1 MVEKVKIIKFHAER
15 CKGHRECEKACS
27 NIHFKTDE
35 GGDRSAIQI
44 IKKGSQFEMV
54 NCNQNGL
61 CMDVCPVQAIKRLP
75 TGVVIIDKKTCIGC
89 MTCVAFCPMDGM
101 RRAEG
106 MIVPHKCISCG
117 ACVRACPEGALEMI
131 EVNIADIEQ
140 RVYIHQGVCE

>member
-1 MVEKVKIIKFHAER
+1 MVEKVKIIKFHAEK

-27 NIHFKTDE
+27 NIHFKSDV

-44 IKKGSQFEMV
+44 IKKGSHFEMV

-117 ACVRACPEGALEMI
+117 ACVKACPEGALELV
-131 EVNIADIEQ
+131 EVNISDIEQ